1 MTIELATV
9 AKPSACLCYSCQA
22 PASGKAPHSRLQELT
37 GGMTTAAPIQ
47 VSNTKAL
54 PILDQQSRSGPSAVS
69 MTWHTG
75 ACSVRHRI

>member
-37 GGMTTAAPIQ
+37 GGMTTAAAIQ

-54 PILDQQSRSGPSAVS
+54 RSLTSSHAAARPPSP
-69 MTWHTG
+69 
-75 ACSVRHRI
+75 